1 MSRRPAPS
9 VLLIALAAAACGRKP
24 EAAARLDAFPV
35 RVEPARRGDIEDVL
49 SVVGSLKAR
58 DEATLFSRIDGKLVE
73 NLVKEGEPIKKD
85 QPVALVQKDEVG
97 VKYEPAPVP
106 STLTGIVG
114 RVYLD
119 RGADVTLNTPIALV
133 VDASTVRAR
142 ADVPERYAG
151 RVKLGQDV
159 RVEVEAYP
167 GKIFRGV
174 VSKESPVVDTETRSA
189 PIEVNLDNADG
200 RLRSGMFAKMT
211 IVVARRAGAVVVPK
225 EALVEG
231 DGAFVYVIK
240 DGRAAKRALKLGL
253 TNDVQAEVLDGLK
266 PGEDVAVFGLY
277 GLKDGSAVEVLAPEA
292 PAESGE
298 AAR

>member
-1 MSRRPAPS
+1 MSRRLAPA
-9 VLLIALAAAACGRKP
+9 VLTLAVAAAACGRK
-24 EAAARLDAFPV
+24 AAETSKLDAFPV
-35 RVEPARRGDIEDVL
+35 RVAEVRRADIEDVL
-49 SVVGSLKAR
+49 TAVGSLKAR

-73 NLVKEGEPIKKD
+73 NLVKEGEPIKKG

-106 STLTGIVG
+106 STLDGIVG

-119 RGADVTLNTPIALV
+119 RGADVTLNTPVALV
-133 VDASTVRAR
+133 VDARSVRAR

-167 GKIFRGV
+167 GRIFRGV
-174 VSKESPVVDTETRSA
+174 VSKESPVVDPETRSA

-200 RLRSGMFAKMT
+200 RLRSGMFAKLA
-211 IVVARRAGAVVVPK
+211 IVVARRPGAVSVPR
-225 EALVEG
+225 EAIVEG
-231 DGAFVYVIK
+231 SGPAVFVIADGK
-240 DGRAAKRALKLGL
+240 AAKRELKLGL
-253 TNDVQAEVLDGLK
+253 TTDLQAEVLDGLK
-266 PGEDVAVFGLY
+266 PGENVAVFGLY
-277 GLKDGSAVEVLAPEA
+277 GLKDGSPVEILAPLA
-292 PAESGE
+292 PAESGG